1 MQITIQQHQTHLRR
15 ETIQRMERRLLFVL
29 SRFST
34 VIKTVRVRL
43 MDINGPKGGNDK
55 HCLIIARL
63 RKGGEVIIQGKG
75 KNNTTVLYRCADRL
89 SRGLERKLSRR
100 LSTPIRKIRRALH
113 AERNAALDMEEQ
125 ACEQMEQGDMLLSL
139 SDGR

>member
-1 MQITIQQHQTHLRR
+1 M
-15 ETIQRMERRLLFVL
+15 
-29 SRFST
+29 
-34 VIKTVRVRL
+34 
-43 MDINGPKGGNDK
+43 
-55 HCLIIARL
+55 
-63 RKGGEVIIQGKG
+63 
-75 KNNTTVLYRCADRL
+75 
-89 SRGLERKLSRR
+89 ERKLSRR